1 VLRATRPEVKR
12 LYLPLFGHKSVSK
25 LTCNEVCGHAKQF
38 VMFERFAPDPVLP
51 KPTVSWRVW
60 LGTRLLA
67 ILCGALVLLAIA
79 LTKPVMMGSEPP
91 TIQAIRL
98 TQSQA
103 PRPKLVPQ
111 IVPKPLPRDDIK
123 IPKIPNA
130 TPAPSAKTTTP
141 LPTQTRPNLPL
152 PPSSSPSASTTPSL
166 QVAPRQETGTVGQS
180 PSIATSPST
189 SPRVPTSGSANGEMG
204 QTGQVRSGRLRGST
218 MALLRARECAR
229 LEVRERPAD
238 CPPNDELMRLLAQER
253 EPKYRPE
260 NADAFSRNEQS
271 WRGVPPPCL
280 EDGKNF
286 KLNGAGAC
294 VRFGNV
300 PSRVR
305 SPQEICEARG
315 LGGCSPVP
323 NQAAVNAGVAQARAL
338 EAAKAKRP

>member
-1 VLRATRPEVKR
+1 
-12 LYLPLFGHKSVSK
+12 
-25 LTCNEVCGHAKQF
+25 
-38 VMFERFAPDPVLP
+38 VLP

-60 LGTRLLA
+60 LCTRLLG
-67 ILCGALVLLAIA
+67 IFFGILVLLAIA
-79 LTKPVMMGSEPP
+79 LTKPVMIGTEPP

-111 IVPKPLPRDDIK
+111 IAPKPLPSEDTK
-123 IPKIPNA
+123 TPKIQSVSPASNTKTA
-130 TPAPSAKTTTP
+130 TQ
-141 LPTQTRPNLPL
+141 LPTQTQPKLSQPQ
-152 PPSSSPSASTTPSL
+152 SSSPVPSTTPSL
-166 QVAPRQETGTVGQS
+166 QVAPRQETGIGGQT

-189 SPRVPTSGSANGEMG
+189 SPRVPTSASVNGGNG
-204 QTGQVRSGRLRGST
+204 QTGQVQSGRLRGST

-229 LEVRERPAD
+229 LEVRDRPAD

-260 NADAFSRNEQS
+260 NADGFSRNEQS

-280 EDGKNF
+280 EDGENF